1 MWAQGSRQLSETYV
15 AWTRHSQQQGWEVE
29 RILNSHV
36 NSHQSLVWRG
46 RPMISALL
54 REEEELS
61 AIFSYISSS
70 SPLCNLIAKE
80 QLNTQLS
87 SL

>member
-1 MWAQGSRQLSETYV
+1 MWAQGTEQLSGTYV

-36 NSHQSLVWRG
+36 NSHQSLLWRG
-46 RPMISALL
+46 RPMISALP
-54 REEEELS
+54 REEEELN

-70 SPLCNLIAKE
+70 SPPCNLIAKE
-80 QLNTQLS
+80 QLNTQPS